1 MSEVNKMA
9 KKRKMNKKSSK
20 VRATFEIYDNTVS
33 VLNVLFL
40 KLSSDYQKGLIK
52 TAEEFDNAFMKYYR
66 ILRKDSS
73 DFIALPDD
81 WAAGVGN
88 NCTGREDVYSSLLA
102 DVGSENESNEGRI
115 INEISSSS
123 DSDMFGANEEHFYE
137 LLTTLDTEERLNRFM
152 ALSKNSAKINPIA
165 HSVLTSFTTNH
176 KYVTLSEYQA
186 PERKTE
192 FMTSDRQ
199 AIYDS
204 IEKTFGKFACYSSKS
219 TLTVGN
225 QKMSKLKKEGASNRV
240 AYMSDNTAITIK
252 GYENGRRAS
261 FLDFICTVGSDDT
274 KLGKY
279 EGIEHELISFFEG
292 EDLAELLK
300 ADFDSLNRLKPAEYV
315 RLDCLIKPIADYY
328 HYNLHD
334 RHLKSGEELR
344 KEFVTDMWNL
354 YSLSIG
360 RKSLFKGVEDYMV
373 SMSKVSPTEPSSAT
387 LAKCYF
393 NLCKE
398 FKNDT
403 IERVEYYDAV
413 SVGAL

>member
-1 MSEVNKMA
+1 MA
-9 KKRKMNKKSSK
+9 RKRKMNKKSSK

-40 KLSSDYQKGLIK
+40 KLSSDYSKGLIK
-52 TAEEFDNAFMKYYR
+52 NAKEFDDAFMKYYQ

-88 NCTGREDVYSSLLA
+88 NCTGREDVSSSLIV
-102 DVGSENESNEGRI
+102 DDGNTSSDEGRI
-115 INEISSSS
+115 TNTMSSG
-123 DSDMFGANEEHFYE
+123 SDMFGSNEEHIYE

-152 ALSKNSAKINPIA
+152 ALSKNSSKINSVA
-165 HSVLTSFTTNH
+165 HSVLTNFTTNH
-176 KYVTLSEYQA
+176 KYVTVNEYQV

-192 FMTSDRQ
+192 YMTSERQ

-204 IEKTFGKFACYSSKS
+204 IEKTFGKFACYASKS
-219 TLTVGN
+219 TLTAGN
-225 QKMSKLKKEGASNRV
+225 QKMSKLRKEGASNRV
-240 AYMSDNTAITIK
+240 AYMSDNTAISVK
-252 GYENGRRAS
+252 GYENGKRS
-261 FLDFICTVGSDDT
+261 TFIDFICTVGPDDT
-274 KLGKY
+274 KLGRY
-279 EGIEHELISFFEG
+279 EGIENELISFFEG

-300 ADFDSLNRLKPAEYV
+300 SDYDSLNRLKPAEYM
-315 RLDCLIKPIADYY
+315 RLDCLIKPIAEHY

-334 RHLKSGEELR
+334 RHLKSGEDLR

-354 YSLSIG
+354 YSLAIG

-373 SMSKVSPTEPSSAT
+373 SMSKVSPTDPTSAT

-393 NLCKE
+393 HLCKE

-413 SVGAL
+413 SVGGF